1 MKLSRLVASAVAAL
15 DGLRPTRLAAG
26 ASAAVGFVMGLV
38 LLRLNAADM
47 TSGNQAAAA
56 NIGAFITA
64 ILCSQLAAYIVS
76 LAERRDDWLTLSPAR
91 RVAIVLVVA
100 VLSAGLVLAIMLLVS

>member
-1 MKLSRLVASAVAAL
+1 MKLSRFVSSAVAAL
-15 DGLRPTRLAAG
+15 DGLQPSRLAAG

-38 LLRLNAADM
+38 LLRLKAADM
-47 TSGNQAAAA
+47 TTGSQLAVA

-76 LAERRDDWLTLSPAR
+76 LLEGRGAWPAFSPAR
-91 RVAIVLVVA
+91 RVATVLAVA
-100 VLSAGLVLAIMLLVS
+100 LLSAGLVLAIMLLVS